1 MDARR
6 NGRGGCTDNSL
17 RLIQENHTQESGASY
32 TDWSERTTFLPLYGV
47 PSARFRVFW
56 IVLTFF
62 LPISIASAGVLSFL
76 ENMAG
81 AGVKAFSR
89 VTTSQN
95 TPLLSAVGGPEADNT
110 APHELSIMSDNALV
124 ADAGPMGT
132 MLDVEAEASRGMIST
147 YVVREGD
154 SLSNIAQMFDVSVNT
169 ILWANGLSR
178 SSSLRVGA
186 ELVILPV
193 SGVRHTVKKNDTLAS
208 ISKNYKASMED
219 IVEFNGLSEGASLEV
234 GSSIVVPNG
243 QIAETRITTTARV
256 TSRLRG
262 ASGPTIDGYYIRPV
276 DGRRTQGLHGYN
288 GLDFGAP
295 RGTPVF
301 ASASGQVIVARSFGY
316 NGGYGEYIVISHD
329 NGTQTLYGHLSK
341 VNVAVGEFV
350 GQGQYIGDV
359 GNTGRSTG
367 PHLHFEVRGAKN
379 PFQ

>member
-1 MDARR
+1 MDAQR
-6 NGRGGCTDNSL
+6 NGWGGCTDNSL
-17 RLIQENHTQESGASY
+17 RLILQNDTQDSVSPRD
-32 TDWSERTTFLPLYGV
+32 DWGKRMTFLPLYGV
-47 PSARFRVFW
+47 PNARFRAFW
-56 IVLTFF
+56 IVLAFF

-89 VTTSQN
+89 ITTSQN
-95 TPLLSAVGGPEADNT
+95 TPLLSAIGGPEADYT
-110 APHELSIMSDNALV
+110 ATHELSIIGDEALM
-124 ADAGPMGT
+124 ADTGPMGT
-132 MLDVEAEASRGMIST
+132 MLDVEAEATKGMIST

-154 SLSNIAQMFDVSVNT
+154 SLSNIARMFDVSVNT

-178 SSSLRVGA
+178 SSSLRVGS

-193 SGVRHTVKKNDTLAS
+193 SGVRHTVKKNDTVSS
-208 ISKNYKASMED
+208 IAKNYKASAED
-219 IVEFNGLSEGASLEV
+219 IIDFNGLTEESSLEV

-243 QIAETRITTTARV
+243 QIAEVRTTTTARV

-262 ASGPTIDGYYIRPV
+262 ASGPAIDGYYIRPV

-316 NGGYGEYIVISHD
+316 NGGYGEYVVISHN

-341 VNVAVGEFV
+341 VGVTVGEFV